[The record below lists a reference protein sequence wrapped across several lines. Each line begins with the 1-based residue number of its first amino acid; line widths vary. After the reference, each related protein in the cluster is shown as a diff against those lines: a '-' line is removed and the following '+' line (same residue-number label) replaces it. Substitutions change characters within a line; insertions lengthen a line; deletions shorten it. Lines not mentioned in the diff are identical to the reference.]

1 MTSVEEI
8 EESLKPFLLTDLS
21 FNIEDKKI
29 KSGKLILFSV
39 RDFFCIFT
47 FLDTEKQKKIT
58 YEVPYPFSIKR
69 EANRLIFDYTIE
81 TFSNKHPDF
90 LSRAD
95 SIQHN
100 KKPAKLY
107 NKKLYISSQSTL

>member
-8 EESLKPFLLTDLS
+8 EESLKPFLLTELS
-21 FNIEDKKI
+21 FNVEDKKV

-47 FLDTEKQKKIT
+47 FHDSIKQKKVT

-69 EANRLIFDYTIE
+69 EGNSLIFDYTVE
-81 TFSNKHPDF
+81 AFSDKSIDF
-90 LSRAD
+90 MSTVF
-95 SIQHN
+95 SIQQN

-107 NKKLYISSQSTL
+107 NKKLYILSQI